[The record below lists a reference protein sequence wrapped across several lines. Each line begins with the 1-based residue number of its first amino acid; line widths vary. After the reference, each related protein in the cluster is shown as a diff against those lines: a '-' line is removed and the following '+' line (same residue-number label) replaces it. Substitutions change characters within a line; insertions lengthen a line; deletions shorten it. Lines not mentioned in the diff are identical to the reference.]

1 MSTQIRQQ
9 ERSVELAVSPRISGT
24 LDSYEAYLFSR
35 KFTEQAAATYVKTM
49 RAFALWLGAE
59 STIAEITED
68 SIGRYQVHRRK
79 KAAATI
85 ARDLTAIRSYCRWCI
100 RTKLRIDDPTL
111 GIEWPQKDEVLP
123 RCLTSDEL
131 KRLDKAMEGQ
141 LPLLNKRLRKR
152 YQRDRIA
159 VLLMWYAGLR
169 LSEACRLDWHEV
181 DLGARSVTVIM
192 GKGRKSR
199 VLPLH
204 ERLYTALCAVPVAE
218 RTGPVLKCQQQKRTK
233 RTKQKAAYLSPK
245 TLFHAFDRYLEQFKL
260 HISPHMLRHSFAV
273 ELLRGGADLR
283 SIQLMLGHA
292 SLATTERYLALDL
305 KDKKKAIERLPNH
318 W

>member
-1 MSTQIRQQ
+1 MEVQTRQ
-9 ERSVELAVSPRISGT
+9 ERAVEFATSPRILGT
-24 LDSYEAYLFSR
+24 LESYEAYLFSR
-35 KFTEQAAATYVKTM
+35 KFTEQAAATYVKTT
-49 RAFALWLGAE
+49 RAFAVWLGEE
-59 STIAEITED
+59 STIAEVNEE
-68 SIGRYQVHRRK
+68 SVGRYQVHRRK

-100 RTKLRIDDPTL
+100 KTKLRIDDPTL
-111 GIEWPQKDEVLP
+111 GIEWPEKDEVLP
-123 RCLTSDEL
+123 RCLTSQEL
-131 KRLDKAMEGQ
+131 KRLDMALESP
-141 LPLLNKRLRKR
+141 LPLLNRRLRKR

-159 VLLMWYAGLR
+159 VLLMWYEGLR

-181 DLGARSVTVIM
+181 DLGNRSLTVLM

-204 ERLYTALCAVPVAE
+204 ERVYKALIGVPIAE
-218 RTGPVLKCQQQKRTK
+218 RNGPVLKCQREKRTK
-233 RTKQKAAYLSPK
+233 RTRQKAAYLSPK

-305 KDKKKAIERLPNH
+305 KDKRQAIKCLPDR